1 MSLPRGAG
9 SFHFI
14 YFTTIIALAKLL
26 YFVPFHLSGQAARHY
41 QPPGYTG
48 ITDVQPHKIAARV
61 HAEACINLRRHRTT
75 QRDLERKPELAIGA
89 PCVDRRRGYDYRT
102 RQIMEPPFF
111 TSTTANSNERRDL
124 KIATNCPADP
134 LAVFT
139 SRIGSSTTA
148 RGPLRVRTAV
158 SRDGPHILD
167 LIEKTDAT
175 CADGGA
181 STATRPLCDMRE
193 LVLLGLA

>member
-102 RQIMEPPFF
+102 RPNHG
-111 TSTTANSNERRDL
+111 TTVLYLDYCEFERTARFKNSHQLSCR
-124 KIATNCPADP
+124 P
-134 LAVFT
+134 
-139 SRIGSSTTA
+139 IGSIYLTHLSEKA
-148 RGPLRVRTAV
+148 RKMHTHLYVPISAY
-158 SRDGPHILD
+158 
-167 LIEKTDAT
+167 KTI
-175 CADGGA
+175 
-181 STATRPLCDMRE
+181 S
-193 LVLLGLA
+193 